1 MKFKFGNNLTG
12 QEIYYGNYL
21 LPEQIEN
28 KVAIDVGSNVGLFVM
43 ENYNKFDNLY
53 AIEASYENFLTTLR
67 KVLHKNLK
75 FNEAENVSCFNLAA
89 AKNTGEVIKIY
100 AHDSNGNSVSPMTI
114 PDMFSK
120 QYGAWK
126 EENERYHN
134 VLTIS
139 LEGMYEFFNVDYID
153 YLKVDIEGAEFDF
166 LLGKDLSRIGCLALE
181 LHGTLGQEKK
191 DEMKQHLEK
200 YFNVYHIE
208 YDLPAPQ
215 HSVITYVNKEL

>member
-12 QEIYYGNYL
+12 QEVYYGNYL

-114 PDMFSK
+114 PDMFSICSGSK
-120 QYGAWK
+120 
-126 EENERYHN
+126 
-134 VLTIS
+134 
-139 LEGMYEFFNVDYID
+139 
-153 YLKVDIEGAEFDF
+153 
-166 LLGKDLSRIGCLALE
+166 
-181 LHGTLGQEKK
+181 
-191 DEMKQHLEK
+191 
-200 YFNVYHIE
+200 
-208 YDLPAPQ
+208 
-215 HSVITYVNKEL
+215 